1 MWNVLFLLSVLTRAI
16 ASSKAGLG
24 WHFVQNGT
32 TGIVALEAVVVSPTL
47 VLMFDRPVGAPMKVN
62 GHDAWGGLWNLETNE
77 AIPLDVISNS
87 FCASGGFLSNGTMV
101 SVGGMTVESP
111 SRTTPPA
118 DEDGRMAIRI
128 WEPCDDSTGVS
139 CTLVED
145 PDTLHL
151 AQPRWYPSA
160 LRIFDGSLMVVGG
173 MHHST
178 PFWNMPNET
187 ESSFEFFPSKDGGV
201 PRFSPFLDRSLPA
214 NLFPRA
220 FALPDGKIFMVSN
233 NQSAI
238 YDIETRTETPLP
250 DLPNGVRVTNPLD
263 GTASLLPLSPPDYI
277 PEVLVCGGTNKSDQL
292 DWRQFSSQDPATDQ
306 CSRITLTPEGISKGW
321 EVEHMP
327 EPRIMPEMVL
337 LPDGQVIIINGGRTG
352 YAAYGTFPDSVGQSN
367 ADHAVRT
374 PVLYDPSAP
383 RGLRFNRDGLPT
395 SDIARLY
402 HSSVTLTPSGN
413 LFVAGSNPNGHG
425 SVTGVKFPSEYRAEY
440 LNPPYMTVTR
450 PSLTNVPKKVG
461 FNERF
466 AVDVEIPENLDTSS
480 LKVAL
485 IDLGF
490 STHAFHSS
498 SRLVFMDAEL
508 SEDHTTLEIQTPP
521 NNRVYPP
528 GPAWIYLTVDGVTS
542 TGTPV
547 MVGSGA
553 APPVPDQGVPL

>member
-1 MWNVLFLLSVLTRAI
+1 MWGFLLFHALLTGAI
-16 ASSKAGLG
+16 ASSGADLG

-32 TGIVALEAVVVSPTL
+32 TGIVALEATVISPTL
-47 VLMFDRPVGAPMKVN
+47 VLMFDRPVGAPLTIN
-62 GHDAWGGLWNLETNE
+62 DHAAWGGLWNLETNQ
-77 AIPLDVISNS
+77 ARALNVVSNS
-87 FCASGGFLSNGTMV
+87 FCASGGYLSNGTMV

-111 SRTTPPA
+111 SNTTLPA

-128 WEPCDDSTGVS
+128 WEPCDDPAGVG

-160 LRIFDGSLMVVGG
+160 LRVFDGSLMVVGG
-173 MHHST
+173 MHYST

-201 PRFSPFLDRSLPA
+201 PRFSPFLNGSLPA

-220 FALPDGKIFMVSN
+220 FTLPDGKIFIVAN
-233 NQSAI
+233 NQSVI

-263 GTASLLPLSPPDYI
+263 GTATLLPLSPPDYV
-277 PEVLVCGGTNKSDQL
+277 PEILVCGGSNKSDQL
-292 DWRQFSSQDPATDQ
+292 DYRNFSSQDPASDQ
-306 CSRITLTPEGISKGW
+306 CSRITLTPEGIKQGW
-321 EVEHMP
+321 EVELMP

-337 LPDGQVIIINGGRTG
+337 MPDGQVVIINGGRTG
-352 YAAYGTFPDSVGQSN
+352 YAAYGTFQDSVGQSN

-374 PVLYDPSAP
+374 PVLYHPAAP
-383 RGLRFNRDGLPT
+383 RGRRFDREGLPT

-425 SVTGVKFPSEYRAEY
+425 LVTGVKFPSEYRAEY
-440 LNPPYMTVTR
+440 LNPPYMTVPR
-450 PSLTNVPKKVG
+450 PLLANVPEKIG

-466 AVDVEIPENLDTSS
+466 SVDIHIPDNLNSSS

-498 SRLVFMDAEL
+498 SRLVFMEAKL
-508 SEDHTTLEIQTPP
+508 SEGNRKLEILTPP

-528 GPAWIYLTVDGVTS
+528 GPAWIYVTVDSVTS
-542 TGTPV
+542 VGAQV

-553 APPVPDQGVPL
+553 APPVPDQGVRL